1 MIHLIY
7 ENSFDMAISFLI
19 YIYIYIYKIS
29 FFNLYIMLHTCVQR
43 FDVMFF
49 DKIYGEL
56 NQASVANYDSVG
68 P

>member
-49 DKIYGEL
+49 DKIFG
-56 NQASVANYDSVG
+56 N
-68 P
+68 